1 MIIMILVIIFSHHYT
16 NHNITCYLSIHPSIH
31 PSIYPLSH
39 SVVTRSKHPLLAMKQ
54 KQLRRHQQSLAAIG
68 PSLALAATAAADADL
83 AREFEEFQ
91 SKQEMK

>member
-1 MIIMILVIIFSHHYT
+1 
-16 NHNITCYLSIHPSIH
+16 
-31 PSIYPLSH
+31 
-39 SVVTRSKHPLLAMKQ
+39 MKQ